1 MEHLDL
7 IGLFM
12 IALLGGFGHC
22 IGMCGGI
29 VLAYSGKLTQN
40 AITQKGQLVIYHTLY
55 SLGRITTYVLLGAI
69 VGALGSMFSV
79 NGTLRGAL
87 FVFAGVAMILAGLSL
102 FGKISFLIRLEHS
115 IQNSKWYQSRFQEA
129 LSLKTPASLYILGLL
144 NGLLPCGFVY
154 AFLFSAAGFASV
166 PKAMLIM
173 LIFGIGT
180 LPSLFLFGLL
190 ANTFFYKPNFRKILM
205 NLAAIAIIVF
215 GGLMVQKGIKFLQNP
230 QMGNKM
236 HMKIDATDTSKSG
249 VNMHQKDTKDR
260 ESKAD
265 STTQA
270 MPKMESQMDS
280 AMH

>member
-1 MEHLDL
+1 
-7 IGLFM
+7 M

-29 VLAYSGKLTQN
+29 VLAYSGKLVKN
-40 AITQKGQLVIYHTLY
+40 AITQKGQLIIYHTLY
-55 SLGRITTYVLLGAI
+55 SLGRITTYILLGAI
-69 VGALGSMFSV
+69 VGALGSMFNV

-102 FGKISFLIRLEHS
+102 FGKITFLARLEHS
-115 IQNSKWYQSRFQEA
+115 IQNSKWYQSKFQKA
-129 LSLKTPASLYILGLL
+129 LNLKTPSSLYILGLL

-154 AFLFSAAGFASV
+154 AFLFSAAGFASIS
-166 PKAMLIM
+166 KAMLIM

-190 ANTFFYKPNFRKILM
+190 ANTILYKPNFRKILM
-205 NLAAIAIIVF
+205 NFAAIAIVIF

-230 QMGNKM
+230 QMGNKT

-249 VNMHQKDTKDR
+249 MNMHGK
-260 ESKAD
+260 ESKNMESKMD
-265 STTQA
+265 ST
-270 MPKMESQMDS
+270 
-280 AMH
+280 MH